1 MKLFV
6 LTIVCLLVI
15 IINVVEAH
23 YITNQEFAFCYV
35 NISDLKNVV
44 VIGICDLVRLTGVLS
59 WLIPNSSTNL
69 IREFFLRQRKRGVCG
84 CRMKNERRVV

>member
-1 MKLFV
+1 MEISEFMKLFV

-15 IINVVEAH
+15 IINV
-23 YITNQEFAFCYV
+23 TNQEVAFCYV

-44 VIGICDLVRLTGVLS
+44 VIGICDLVRLTGVS